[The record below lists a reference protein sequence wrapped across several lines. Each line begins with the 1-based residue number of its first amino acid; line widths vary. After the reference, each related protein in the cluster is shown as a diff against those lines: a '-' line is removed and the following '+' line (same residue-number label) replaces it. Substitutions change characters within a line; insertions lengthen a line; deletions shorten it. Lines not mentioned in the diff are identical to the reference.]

1 MKLFKNIS
9 RSCGELLSPNGEFE
23 NVRQFR
29 KGDRGVI
36 QDRVSKWW
44 NLQSI
49 VINEPKFRN
58 YNMETEGQYH
68 RNQKFLNLLPNP
80 NPVIAIEPTMVI
92 LRITI
97 KPDVKSWIAK
107 AICVG
112 KSAAKTLQQ

>member
-1 MKLFKNIS
+1 M
-9 RSCGELLSPNGEFE
+9 SPNGEFE

-29 KGDRGVI
+29 KCDRVVI
-36 QDRVSKWW
+36 EDRVSKWW
-44 NLQSI
+44 NLQAI
-49 VINEPKFRN
+49 VIMEQKLRN
-58 YNMETEGQYH
+58 YNIEIEGQYH